1 MSTDYKGMDPAVA
14 LQDFMQRV
22 KEYER
27 VYEELSDDED
37 DGNVSYIKVGATASS
52 MARIMT
58 HLRSWGMS
66 TGVQCGPEG
75 YHTEYH
81 RLHPEPDRFFP
92 PGTE

>member
-37 DGNVSYIKVGATASS
+37 DGNVSYIKVGASPSS

-58 HLRSWGMS
+58 HLRSWGD
-66 TGVQCGPEG
+66 V
-75 YHTEYH
+75 
-81 RLHPEPDRFFP
+81 DRCSMWARR
-92 PGTE
+92 